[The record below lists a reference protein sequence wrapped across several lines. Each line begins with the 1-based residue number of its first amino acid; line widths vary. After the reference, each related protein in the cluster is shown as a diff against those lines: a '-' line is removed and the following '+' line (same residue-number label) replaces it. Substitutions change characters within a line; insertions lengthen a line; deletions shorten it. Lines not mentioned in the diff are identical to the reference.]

1 MRHLSIEKKPQDDR
15 CDRRAEIEARVDEA
29 EHFSRSARWRR
40 PTRQHVAR
48 WHREAGRKSCSCEG
62 GRKPKI
68 RKRDTANRE
77 QERCSAREPER
88 YDPLVGARAIR
99 GESAG

>member
-1 MRHLSIEKKPQDDR
+1 MKPNTFPVAPGGVAP
-15 CDRRAEIEARVDEA
+15 RANM
-29 EHFSRSARWRR
+29 SRDG
-40 PTRQHVAR
+40 
-48 WHREAGRKSCSCEG
+48 EAGRESCSCEG

-68 RKRDTANRE
+68 RKRDAANRE

-99 GESAG
+99 SESAG